1 MDMKR
6 RDYLIRAT
14 AHGGLVRALAIDAT
28 GVADEITQRH
38 QTAPAVTAALGRLA
52 TGALLFGARLKEDAH
67 SITLRINGDGPAGVL
82 MATANASGSVRGLVS
97 NPRPDVE
104 QVANGKLN
112 VSGAVGSTGEVSVT
126 KDLGMRQ
133 PYVGKVE
140 LVSGE
145 IGEDLAH
152 YLLRSEQV
160 QSALGIG
167 VFVPPDGS
175 VEAAGGYLIELM
187 PDVPD
192 AVAAELEAAI
202 TALPHPT
209 AMLRAGEGPE
219 DILRRVFG
227 DDFDDHRRPRR
238 PLRVPVFHRAGGT
251 HNPHAGRRRRG
262 GDDRGGP
269 RPGRRGSHVRLLHG
283 GLPGPAG
290 PPGVN
295 VRSGRR
301 RLICWATTGCEESP
315 CFAGVAG
322 WILRPLLGPTK
333 VR

>member
-227 DDFDDHRRPRR
+227 DDFEIIDDRDVRFECQCSTE
-238 PLRVPVFHRAGGT
+238 RVERTIRMLGADAVAEMIEE
-251 HNPHAGRRRRG
+251 GR
-262 GDDRGGP
+262 DRGGAEVTCAFCMEVYLVP
-269 RPGRRGSHVRLLHG
+269 LDRLASMS
-283 GLPGPAG
+283 GPEG
-290 PPGVN
+290 DV
-295 VRSGRR
+295 
-301 RLICWATTGCEESP
+301 
-315 CFAGVAG
+315 
-322 WILRPLLGPTK
+322 
-333 VR
+333 